1 MEAATGKPI
10 PYKIVPRRPGDVA
23 RCGTDSAAIASI
35 GFVGETPHG
44 RIITRSLCPLG
55 SCYCDPSFAEEYLGW
70 KATRGVTEMC
80 ADTWRWQSG
89 NPKGY
94 RVEA

>member
-1 MEAATGKPI
+1 M
-10 PYKIVPRRPGDVA
+10 
-23 RCGTDSAAIASI
+23 
-35 GFVGETPHG
+35 F
-44 RIITRSLCPLG
+44 PLG